1 MDHGPEGVR
10 STLAQGHKV
19 QGQRE
24 LQYRPIIY
32 HSRALT
38 KAERGYGKIEGESLA
53 VLAGFKVNSMYL
65 YGTHFEVVN
74 NLAPLI
80 PLYNNRTRTAPMRL
94 ERHRSKLNS
103 FCFLMT
109 HQPGKNNPADYGSKR
124 PPPPKTYTD
133 QEKEE
138 LGVEDKDDNAKIE
151 VGRVLEELDQVG
163 RMIEGVRRVDTD
175 PAIEAIT
182 VQEVKDA
189 TNRDQRLL
197 KLMEVVQTG
206 LERKEMP
213 NSPYRKVL
221 DKLSYQRGVLLRG
234 TRVMIP
240 FELEGR
246 AVALAHEGHKGIK
259 ATLHNL
265 RDKV

>member
-1 MDHGPEGVR
+1 
-10 STLAQGHKV
+10 
-19 QGQRE
+19 
-24 LQYRPIIY
+24 
-32 HSRALT
+32 
-38 KAERGYGKIEGESLA
+38 
-53 VLAGFKVNSMYL
+53 
-65 YGTHFEVVN
+65 
-74 NLAPLI
+74 
-80 PLYNNRTRTAPMRL
+80 
-94 ERHRSKLNS
+94 
-103 FCFLMT
+103 MT

-175 PAIEAIT
+175 PIIEAIT
-182 VQEVKDA
+182 V
-189 TNRDQRLL
+189 L